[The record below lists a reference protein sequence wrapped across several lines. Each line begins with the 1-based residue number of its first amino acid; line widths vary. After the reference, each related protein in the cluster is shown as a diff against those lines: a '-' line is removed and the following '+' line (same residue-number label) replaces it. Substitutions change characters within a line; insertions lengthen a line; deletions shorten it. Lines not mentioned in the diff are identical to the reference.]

1 MELKL
6 LKKDDIYMIS
16 AKGTMDLYNSIPLK
30 DLTMKILEKNIDRLI
45 INLAGVY
52 SIDSGGI
59 GALINICS
67 TVRKLNAEL
76 AITNM
81 QESVKDCIKS
91 MKVTGYFPLTETISE
106 AVSLVIK
113 KS

>member
-16 AKGTMDLYNSIPLK
+16 AKGAMDLYSSIPLK
-30 DLTMKILEKNIDRLI
+30 DLIINILGKNIDRLI
-45 INLAGVY
+45 INLKEVD

-67 TVRKLNAEL
+67 TVRKLNARL

-81 QESVKDCIKS
+81 QDAVKNSIKS
-91 MKVTGYFPLTETISE
+91 MKVTEYIPLTNSVHE
-106 AVSLVIK
+106 AVLLVNENK
-113 KS
+113 